1 MDSRTLNQQP
11 AAGARAALDVLGVVG
26 GVLIAYLAVGI
37 LLEAFTSINVP
48 FITW

>member
-1 MDSRTLNQQP
+1 MDSQTLNQRSAP
-11 AAGARAALDVLGVVG
+11 GARAALDVLGVVG
-26 GVLIAYLAVGI
+26 GILIAYLAVGL